1 MSTPADT
8 NRESTRPLRR
18 DAAVNRDRVF
28 AAARELFAEQGLD
41 ASLADIAERANV
53 GLGTIYRN
61 FKDKDDLIASLL
73 DEKLALISQVVADA
87 EGLASGW
94 ASFCALVERLI
105 ESFVADRSLEE
116 IMLSEDGHRYAREA
130 LAQLAPG
137 ATRIMERAKA
147 EQSLRREI
155 EFNDLPMILVM
166 VKGTAE
172 IAAPV
177 DDRLWRRYLQIVLNG
192 LATHAEPVA
201 LDTAPLSEAQFR
213 VLSSITPARRFDRVR
228 SLPNARD

>member
-1 MSTPADT
+1 
-8 NRESTRPLRR
+8 
-18 DAAVNRDRVF
+18 
-28 AAARELFAEQGLD
+28 
-41 ASLADIAERANV
+41 
-53 GLGTIYRN
+53 
-61 FKDKDDLIASLL
+61 
-73 DEKLALISQVVADA
+73 
-87 EGLASGW
+87 
-94 ASFCALVERLI
+94 
-105 ESFVADRSLEE
+105 
-116 IMLSEDGHRYAREA
+116 
-130 LAQLAPG
+130 
-137 ATRIMERAKA
+137 
-147 EQSLRREI
+147 
-155 EFNDLPMILVM
+155 MILVM